1 MKRKLLALL
10 LAGAMMVSMLACS
23 KSSDTNNSSNGGN
36 AQNNSQN
43 TGNTSNSGSGT
54 ANSGS
59 ENTGKEIKLSFWSK
73 FATNSANGEA
83 IQKLVDDFNATNG
96 KGITVEVV
104 YIEGGTSGIMS
115 KVMTDVAAGTTP
127 EIVMIDNSTIPILT
141 ENGVIADVRKYVE
154 ADGFDMSNIIDEMSL
169 YSYYGDQIISVPF
182 ARSNVVYYYNVDI
195 FEECG
200 VTPPKTFEDI
210 EKVGKTIL
218 EKKGLPSLCI
228 LFDAS
233 FYQEALLSGMGS
245 EGNISKDGK
254 RPAAL
259 EDGTMEKL
267 LTIWKKW
274 IDNGW
279 CMPPNVTDA
288 ETVMKEAFYNGELAA
303 FIASTGAMKGIYLGC
318 EQTGVNLGVSYMPG
332 ENGYATGSGGSG
344 LCAVS
349 VGKTEEQIQASW
361 EFMKFMMT
369 DDAVTYFSINS
380 GYLPTTYSSLKTQ
393 EMADYWAQYPGFK
406 VAVDQ
411 REYASEPYWSIYRND
426 WNAVVKTAMSDV
438 TQNGAEVSKAIE
450 YMKSQVDV
458 VFK

>member
-1 MKRKLLALL
+1 MKKLLALL
-10 LAGAMMVSMLACS
+10 LVGVMMVSLLACS
-23 KSSDTNNSSNGGN
+23 KSTKSDNSTSGGN
-36 AQNNSQN
+36 TQQST
-43 TGNTSNSGSGT
+43 TGNTQNTDNTSK
-54 ANSGS
+54 S
-59 ENTGKEIKLSFWSK
+59 ETKEETKNTEGIKLSFWSK
-73 FATNSANGEA
+73 FAANSANGEA

-127 EIVMIDNSTIPILT
+127 EIIMIDNSTIPILA
-141 ENGVIADVRKYVE
+141 ENGVIADVKKYVD
-154 ADGFDMSNIIDEMSL
+154 ASGYDMSNIINEMSL
-169 YSYYGDQIISVPF
+169 YSYYEDQIISVPF

-195 FEECG
+195 FEG
-200 VTPPKTFEDI
+200 NGLTPPATFADVENI
-210 EKVGKTIL
+210 GKTIL
-218 EKKGLPSLCI
+218 DKNGIPSMCI

-233 FYQEALLSGMGS
+233 FFQEALLSGMGS

-259 EDGTMEKL
+259 DDGTMERL
-267 LTIWKKW
+267 LTVWKSW
-274 IDNGW
+274 IDAGW

-288 ETVMKEAFYNGELAA
+288 ETVMKEAFYKGELAG
-303 FIASTGAMKGIYLGC
+303 FIASTGTMKGVYNAC
-318 EQTGVNLGVSYMPG
+318 AETGINLGVSYMPG

-349 VGKTEEQIQASW
+349 VGKTEEQIAASW
-361 EFMKFMMT
+361 EFMQFMMT

-380 GYLPTTYSSLKTQ
+380 GYLPTTYSSLETQ
-393 EMADYWAQYPGFK
+393 EMADFWAKYPGFK

-438 TQNGAEVSKAIE
+438 TQNGADVSKAIE

-458 VFK
+458 VFSE